1 MNAVLKQPDCTFVR
15 LWKNSMWWGY
25 CGSGSTVCAEA
36 AMFRRYT
43 IYKMLD
49 TMKMVETRKFQSCI
63 VCLSL
68 CLYLFSAFC
77 INSSNCINYKAS
89 VLLAAV
95 LGITHYCEHIPGE
108 YSALPFFNSG
118 ISFHNYLIN
127 GRAFM
132 YKCVFSYMLH
142 FGFSGRF
149 WLKWQRGLQ
158 LMRAT

>member
-1 MNAVLKQPDCTFVR
+1 MKELHVMGV
-15 LWKNSMWWGY
+15 LWKWVY
-25 CGSGSTVCAEA
+25 CLRWSCNVQKMHNIQNE
-36 AMFRRYT
+36 
-43 IYKMLD
+43 MLD
-49 TMKMVETRKFQSCI
+49 TLKMIETRKFQSCI
-63 VCLSL
+63 VCLSF